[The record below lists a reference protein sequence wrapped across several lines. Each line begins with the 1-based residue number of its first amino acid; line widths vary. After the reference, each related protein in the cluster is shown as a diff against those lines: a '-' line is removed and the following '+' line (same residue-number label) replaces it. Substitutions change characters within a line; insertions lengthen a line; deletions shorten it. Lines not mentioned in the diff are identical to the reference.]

1 MIRCCKRLKSYEW
14 AWAWPCSCGTK
25 GCRRTHA
32 HAPCL
37 TYADTPI
44 RAWAC
49 HPTVLQRGATNSSP
63 PPKMA
68 TALWTPRDGEIRCG
82 GGRRVPAFFKC
93 SVTLG
98 FAGVPLLRE
107 QCPRGRFQT
116 FARLTQ
122 QRRTAIFR
130 INPKFPACRGTNA
143 RAKMPGRMP
152 LDALVGGA
160 GQRHSLTVRVLFG
173 ASPRSACV
181 ESREEEPLALRA
193 NLESS
198 FGPRSR

>member
-1 MIRCCKRLKSYEW
+1 MSPATTPRGAGTWPRPSSIKTST
-14 AWAWPCSCGTK
+14 ATAAWPCHPGTLPQ
-25 GCRRTHA
+25 RRATPPA
-32 HAPCL
+32 NGL
-37 TYADTPI
+37 TRP
-44 RAWAC
+44 
-49 HPTVLQRGATNSSP
+49 
-63 PPKMA
+63 
-68 TALWTPRDGEIRCG
+68 LWTPRDGEIRCG

-152 LDALVGGA
+152 LDALVGRA

-193 NLESS
+193 NLDSS